1 MRFLIILSFFI
12 FFEIFANKI
21 TVSSYQLN
29 SVYNYQYESS
39 VEIQSSTI
47 SDLSEAAHTNPIA
60 KLKFS
65 VQPIEFSG
73 SNILF
78 AKLKVISSIFK
89 TSSFSNRFNLFYEFY
104 KITSVDSNLVNLG
117 ETFSA
122 CTSESLKKNEA
133 GFELDVNSQKV
144 LTVYFTDQDSESS
157 ILIKR
162 SIIELFDVNHLE
174 ETQVSF

>member
-1 MRFLIILSFFI
+1 M
-12 FFEIFANKI
+12 
-21 TVSSYQLN
+21 
-29 SVYNYQYESS
+29 
-39 VEIQSSTI
+39 
-47 SDLSEAAHTNPIA
+47 
-60 KLKFS
+60 
-65 VQPIEFSG
+65 
-73 SNILF
+73 
-78 AKLKVISSIFK
+78 
-89 TSSFSNRFNLFYEFY
+89 
-104 KITSVDSNLVNLG
+104 VNLG

>member
-1 MRFLIILSFFI
+1 MRSLIILSFFI

-89 TSSFSNRFNLFYEFY
+89 LLLFLIDLIYSMNF
-104 KITSVDSNLVNLG
+104 IRLL
-117 ETFSA
+117 
-122 CTSESLKKNEA
+122 L
-133 GFELDVNSQKV
+133 LIQIW
-144 LTVYFTDQDSESS
+144 S
-157 ILIKR
+157 I
-162 SIIELFDVNHLE
+162 
-174 ETQVSF
+174 